1 MQNLRI
7 SGKLLACFSL
17 LLIALM
23 GLAALT
29 VVRLGEMR
37 DVAVNLGGEQRTQL
51 EAIAVINASTATYR
65 ATVGQH
71 LLSVTPEDRAVAQRR
86 IDELRD
92 QIAERTRWLR
102 PRLANDETRN
112 ALDTFVRDWN
122 EYRSHAEETSRAAT
136 AGSPQAIA
144 LFRVARPYFV
154 TVNKAADTLRVKQSQ
169 AIDALVAEA
178 KDNYQT
184 SQWIVIGTVIGVAV
198 LTMTMLMLLVRLIA
212 RPVGAMSGLLGKLA
226 AGERSVAI
234 PANDARDEVGD
245 MMRAAAAL
253 RDQLAQADRQKD
265 EQAALI
271 VSTIGTGM
279 QALAAGDLTA
289 RIDVALDGP
298 FASLASD
305 FNHAMTQVEQA
316 MVAVRGVS
324 EGLRAASGEIRSAS
338 EDLSQRTEQQAA
350 SLEETAASMHQIT
363 DMVGRS
369 ASDAKRADAVAADAS
384 SAAQSGGQVVR
395 EAVAAMS
402 GIERSSHEISEI
414 ISVIDGIAFQTNL
427 LALNAGVEAARAGDA
442 GKGFAVVAS
451 EVRALAQR
459 SADAAKDVKSRIV
472 ASNEQIESGVELVAE
487 TGRSLEQIIGRVEE
501 IKALIGSL
509 AHSAEQQ
516 AGGLGQV
523 NVAVDE
529 MDDVTQR
536 NAAMVEE
543 TTAAAREL
551 TDKANELAT
560 YVARFQIRAASPVAM
575 PVARSVSPAPA
586 PAPSPSKPAIRLV
599 SQGNTALADDEWR
612 EF

>member
-1 MQNLRI
+1 MASVQNLRI
-7 SGKLLACFSL
+7 SGKLLACFSI

-23 GLAALT
+23 GLAALS
-29 VVRLGEMR
+29 VVRLGAMR
-37 DVAVNLGGEQRTQL
+37 DVAVNLGGEQRAQL

-71 LLSVTPEDRAVAQRR
+71 LLADTPEDRAVAQRR
-86 IDELRD
+86 MDALRD

-102 PRLANDETRN
+102 PRLANDETSN
-112 ALDTFVRDWN
+112 ALDTFVRDWD
-122 EYRSHAEETSRAAT
+122 EYRSHAKETSRAAA
-136 AGSPQAIA
+136 AGSPDAIA
-144 LFRVARPYFV
+144 LFRIAGPYFV
-154 TVNKAADTLRVKQSQ
+154 TANKAASTLRLKQSR
-169 AIDALVAEA
+169 AIDELVAEA
-178 KDNYQT
+178 EANYDT
-184 SQWIVIGTVIGVAV
+184 SHWIVIGTVIGVAL
-198 LTMTMLMLLVRLIA
+198 LTVAMLMLLVRVIA

-234 PANDARDEVGD
+234 PATEARDEVGD
-245 MMRAAAAL
+245 MMRAAVAL
-253 RDQLAQADRQKD
+253 RDQLAQADRQKG

-289 RIDVALDGP
+289 RIDVALDEP
-298 FASLASD
+298 FASLVTD
-305 FNHAMTQVEQA
+305 FNHAMTQMEQA
-316 MVAVRGVS
+316 MIAVRGVA

-363 DMVGRS
+363 DMVG
-369 ASDAKRADAVAADAS
+369 VDAS

-402 GIERSSHEISEI
+402 GIERSSQEISEI

-459 SADAAKDVKSRIV
+459 SADAAKDVKSRII

-487 TGRSLEQIIGRVEE
+487 TGRSLELIIGRVEE
-501 IKALIGSL
+501 IKELIGRL
-509 AHSAEQQ
+509 ANSAEQQ

-543 TTAAAREL
+543 TAAAAREL
-551 TDKANELAT
+551 TSKADELTAH
-560 YVARFQIRAASPVAM
+560 VSRFRIRAASHVAS
-575 PVARSVSPAPA
+575 PIARDVP
-586 PAPSPSKPAIRLV
+586 PSTPKPAMRLI
-599 SQGNTALADDEWR
+599 SRGNTALADEWR

>member
-1 MQNLRI
+1 MASVQNLRI
-7 SGKLLACFSL
+7 SGKLLACFSI

-23 GLAALT
+23 GLAALS
-29 VVRLGEMR
+29 VVRLGAMR
-37 DVAVNLGGEQRTQL
+37 DVAVNLGGEQRAQL

-71 LLSVTPEDRAVAQRR
+71 LLADTPEDRAVAQRR
-86 IDELRD
+86 MDALRD

-112 ALDTFVRDWN
+112 ALDTFVRDWD
-122 EYRSHAEETSRAAT
+122 EYRSHAKETSRAAA
-136 AGSPQAIA
+136 AGSPDAIA
-144 LFRVARPYFV
+144 LFRIAGPYFV
-154 TVNKAADTLRVKQSQ
+154 TANKAASTLRLKQSR
-169 AIDALVAEA
+169 AIDELVAEA
-178 KDNYQT
+178 EANYDT
-184 SQWIVIGTVIGVAV
+184 SHWIVIGTVIGVAL
-198 LTMTMLMLLVRLIA
+198 LTVAMLMLLVRVIA

-234 PANDARDEVGD
+234 PATEARDEVGD
-245 MMRAAAAL
+245 MMRAAVAL
-253 RDQLAQADRQKD
+253 RDQLAQADRQKG

-289 RIDVALDGP
+289 RIDVALDEP
-298 FASLASD
+298 FASLVTD
-305 FNHAMTQVEQA
+305 FNHAMTQMEQA
-316 MVAVRGVS
+316 MIAVRGVA

-369 ASDAKRADAVAADAS
+369 ASDAKRADTVAVDAS

-402 GIERSSHEISEI
+402 GIERSSQEISEI

-459 SADAAKDVKSRIV
+459 SADAAKDVKSRII

-487 TGRSLEQIIGRVEE
+487 TGRSLELIIGRVEE
-501 IKALIGSL
+501 IKELIGRL
-509 AHSAEQQ
+509 ANSAEQQ

-543 TTAAAREL
+543 TAAAAREL
-551 TDKANELAT
+551 TSKADELTAH
-560 YVARFQIRAASPVAM
+560 VSRFQIRAASHVAS
-575 PVARSVSPAPA
+575 PIARDVP
-586 PAPSPSKPAIRLV
+586 PSTPKPAMRLI
-599 SQGNTALADDEWR
+599 SRGNTALADEWR

>member
-1 MQNLRI
+1 VQNLRI
-7 SGKLLACFSL
+7 SGKLIACFSI

-23 GLAALT
+23 GLAALA
-29 VVRLGEMR
+29 VVRLGDMR
-37 DVAVNLGGEQRTQL
+37 DVAVNLGGEQRAQL

-65 ATVGQH
+65 ATIGQH

-86 IDELRD
+86 INELRD

-102 PRLANDETRN
+102 PRLANDETRK

-122 EYRSHAEETSRAAT
+122 EYRSHAEETSRAA
-136 AGSPQAIA
+136 AIGSPQAIA

-154 TVNKAADTLRVKQSQ
+154 TANKAADTMRVKQSQ

-178 KDNYQT
+178 KDNYHT
-184 SQWIVIGTVIGVAV
+184 SEWIVIGTVIGVAL
-198 LTMTMLMLLVRLIA
+198 LTMAMLMLLVRLIA
-212 RPVGAMSGLLGKLA
+212 RPVGAMSGVLGKLA

-245 MMRAAAAL
+245 MMRAAATL

-271 VSTIGTGM
+271 
-279 QALAAGDLTA
+279 
-289 RIDVALDGP
+289 RIDVVLDEP

-305 FNHAMTQVEQA
+305 FNNAMAQVEQA
-316 MVAVRGVS
+316 MIAVSGVS

-350 SLEETAASMHQIT
+350 SLEETAASMQQIT

-369 ASDAKRADAVAADAS
+369 ASDAKRADTVAADAS
-384 SAAQSGGQVVR
+384 SAAQTGGQVVR
-395 EAVAAMS
+395 DAVAAMS

-472 ASNEQIESGVELVAE
+472 ASNQQIGTGVELVAE
-487 TGRSLEQIIGRVEE
+487 TGRSLDQIIGRVQE
-501 IKALIGSL
+501 ITALINSL
-509 AHSAEQQ
+509 ANSAEQQ

-523 NVAVDE
+523 NVAVEE
-529 MDDVTQR
+529 MDGVTQR

-551 TDKANELAT
+551 TDKADELAGH
-560 YVARFQIRAASPVAM
+560 VARFRIGASGLRATQATGS
-575 PVARSVSPAPA
+575 RTGPAP
-586 PAPSPSKPAIRLV
+586 KPAMRLV
-599 SQGNTALADDEWR
+599 SGGSAAFSEDWS

>member
-7 SGKLLACFSL
+7 SGKLIACFSI

-23 GLAALT
+23 GLAALA
-29 VVRLGEMR
+29 VVRLGDMR
-37 DVAVNLGGEQRTQL
+37 DVAVNLGGEQRSQL

-86 IDELRD
+86 LNELRD

-102 PRLANDETRN
+102 PRLANDETRS
-112 ALDTFVRDWN
+112 ALDAFVRDWA
-122 EYRSHAEETSRAAT
+122 EYQSHAKETLQAA
-136 AGSPQAIA
+136 AVGSPKAIE
-144 LFRVARPYFV
+144 LFRIARPYFV
-154 TVNKAADTLRVKQSQ
+154 TVNKAADTLRIKQSR
-169 AIDALVAEA
+169 AIDALVEEAEA
-178 KDNYQT
+178 NYVT
-184 SQWIVIGTVIGVAV
+184 SHRIMIGTVLAVA
-198 LTMTMLMLLVRLIA
+198 LLAIAMLILLVRLVA
-212 RPVGAMSGLLGKLA
+212 RPVGAMTGMLGKLA
-226 AGERSVAI
+226 AGERTVSI
-234 PANDARDEVGD
+234 PANGARDEVGE
-245 MMRAAAAL
+245 MMRAAIAL

-289 RIDVALDGP
+289 RIDVALDEP

-305 FNHAMTQVEQA
+305 FNNAMAQVEQA
-316 MVAVRGVS
+316 MIAVSGVS

-350 SLEETAASMHQIT
+350 SLEETAASMQQIT

-369 ASDAKRADAVAADAS
+369 ASDAKRADTVAADAS
-384 SAAQSGGQVVR
+384 SAAQNGGQVVR
-395 EAVAAMS
+395 DAVAAMS

-472 ASNEQIESGVELVAE
+472 ASNQQIGAGVELVAE
-487 TGRSLEQIIGRVEE
+487 TGRSLDQIIGRVQE
-501 IKALIGSL
+501 ITALINSL
-509 AHSAEQQ
+509 ANSAEQQ
-516 AGGLGQV
+516 ASGLGQV
-523 NVAVDE
+523 NVAVEE
-529 MDDVTQR
+529 MDGVTQR

-551 TDKANELAT
+551 TDKADELAGH
-560 YVARFQIRAASPVAM
+560 VARFRIGASEIRATQATGS
-575 PVARSVSPAPA
+575 RTRLAP
-586 PAPSPSKPAIRLV
+586 KPAMRLV
-599 SQGNTALADDEWR
+599 SGGSAAFSEEWS